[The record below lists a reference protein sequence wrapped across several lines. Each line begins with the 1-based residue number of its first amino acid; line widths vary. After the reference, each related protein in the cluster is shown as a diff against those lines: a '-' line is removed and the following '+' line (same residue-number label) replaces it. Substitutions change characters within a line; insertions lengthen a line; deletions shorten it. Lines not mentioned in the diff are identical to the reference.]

1 MNMFDRVFHVS
12 CSRQLRLA
20 GTNDVDRGVSFAF
33 FCFQPMHKEAWIGLF
48 FEHQPVF
55 EGDCAVISQPAPF

>member
-1 MNMFDRVFHVS
+1 MMWTVASVLHF
-12 CSRQLRLA
+12 
-20 GTNDVDRGVSFAF
+20 FASSP
-33 FCFQPMHKEAWIGLF
+33 CKEAWIGLF